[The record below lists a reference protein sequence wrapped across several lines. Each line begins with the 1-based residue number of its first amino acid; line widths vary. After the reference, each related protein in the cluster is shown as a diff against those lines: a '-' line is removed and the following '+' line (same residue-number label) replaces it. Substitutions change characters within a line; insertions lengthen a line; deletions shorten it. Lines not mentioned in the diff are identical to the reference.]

1 MSKAR
6 WNYQF
11 IKHGLL
17 MLFIGMLLPVQAE
30 GPFSPQ
36 AFFRDA
42 TGHLSIQQVEAQ
54 NFIPYQG
61 VLSRGYDKG
70 AIYWIRLSIPASQAD
85 ASDWVIRVKPV
96 WHDKIQL
103 FDSLDGYASVSTA
116 GDLSPWMEA
125 NFYSYTPAFRLPASS
140 AERNVFLRLET
151 LHSIQAHIELLPLA
165 QAERV
170 DRLEMVAICM
180 YLGVMLVVFLWI
192 VSGYFFQSDHLTAA
206 FASTQLVAM
215 LYSAIILGIL
225 RLLLDHVIP
234 NIWLHWLHI
243 VTVIIYPATAIYFYI
258 KLLGNFGLHPLAD
271 KLLHC
276 FILLPPV
283 FLLMI
288 SAGLDTMSLELN
300 ALSIALF
307 SVSIFFASLFGLR
320 KGVADANLISGWFLK
335 LFFTI
340 IFFIGVW
347 GTLPL
352 LGVVSANQFSM
363 WLFLLHGPILTACM
377 GVILILRRR
386 EHLLQQ
392 ERALKLAVQL
402 AEHEKMA
409 RAEQSQL
416 LSMMN
421 HEIKTPMTVL
431 KLLLSGNSV
440 QPKAEA
446 QIDTVTSILERCM
459 WLDHLQDSSNLGH
472 RQRVNLGQVVMD
484 AVKKTQMSQRF
495 HVDIASDHEL
505 FCDEFLLGVA
515 VANLIEN
522 SLKYSKANSIIS
534 VNVFQKFFDDQSF
547 IYFDV
552 INEAGRSG
560 LPDASRLFEK
570 FYRAEAARNLPG
582 TGIGLYLVKTISS
595 KMGGQVECKIE
606 INMIRFRM
614 FLPC

>member
-1 MSKAR
+1 MSKPG
-6 WNYQF
+6 WLYQF

-17 MLFIGMLLPVQAE
+17 MLLMGMLLPVQAE
-30 GPFSPQ
+30 GPVSPQ

-42 TGHLSIQQVEAQ
+42 TGHLSIHQVEVQ
-54 NFIPYQG
+54 NFTPYQG
-61 VLSRGYDKG
+61 VLSRGYDTG
-70 AIYWIRLSIPASQAD
+70 AIYWIRLLIPASQAD
-85 ASDWVIRVKPV
+85 ASDWVIRIKPV

-125 NFYSYTPAFRLPASS
+125 DFYSYTPAFRLPASS
-140 AERNVFLRLET
+140 AERNVYLRLET
-151 LHSIQAHIELLPLA
+151 SHSIQAHIELLPLA
-165 QAERV
+165 QAERA

-192 VSGYFFQSDHLTAA
+192 VGGYFFQKDHLSAA
-206 FASTQLVAM
+206 FASTQFVAM

-225 RLLLDHVIP
+225 RLLSDRVIP
-234 NIWLHWLHI
+234 NVWLHWLHI
-243 VTVIIYPATAIYFYI
+243 GTIIIYPATAIYFYI
-258 KLLGNFGLHPLAD
+258 KLLSQFGLQPLVE
-271 KLLHC
+271 KLLHG
-276 FILLPPV
+276 FLFLSPV
-283 FLLMI
+283 FLVMI
-288 SAGLDTMSLELN
+288 SAGQTTLGLELN

-307 SVSIFFASLFGLR
+307 SASIFVTSLVGLR
-320 KGVADANLISGWFLK
+320 KNNTDWHLISGWFLK
-335 LFFTI
+335 SFFTI
-340 IFFIGVW
+340 IFVIGLW

-352 LGVVSANQFSM
+352 LGVVSATQFSM

-386 EHLLQQ
+386 EHLQQQ
-392 ERALKLAVQL
+392 EKALKLAVQL

-409 RAEQSQL
+409 RAEQSQM

-459 WLDHLQDSSNLGH
+459 WLDHLQDPATVGH
-472 RQRVNLGQVVMD
+472 RKSVSLGQVVRD
-484 AVKKTQMSQRF
+484 AVEKTQMSRRF
-495 HVDIASDHEL
+495 HVDIASYQKL

-515 VANLIEN
+515 VTNLIEN
-522 SLKYSKANSIIS
+522 SLKYSKAESVIS
-534 VNVFQKFFDDQSF
+534 VNVFQALYDDKSC
-547 IYFDV
+547 ICLDV
-552 INEAGRSG
+552 MNETGRAGV
-560 LPDASRLFEK
+560 PDQSRLFEK

-595 KMGGQVECKIE
+595 KMGGRVECQIE
-606 INMIRFRM
+606 RDVIRFRM
-614 FLPC
+614 CLPC